1 MEVIN
6 YTSSY
11 NKRVNRDSHDHF
23 LTVVLENLTKIANE
37 IVEICHFVE
46 LNVTAIR
53 KILKKADKQLSET
66 SM

>member
-1 MEVIN
+1 MEVIIFKTFN
-6 YTSSY
+6 

-23 LTVVLENLTKIANE
+23 LTVVIENLTKIANE